1 MFATIVYAS
10 LALGGIGVAQ
20 GKGPIVD
27 LGHSLHRGRLNESGG
42 FYAFNNIRFAEP
54 VKRFRLPNA
63 LKTLNRTVLNDG
75 SFGNICPQAYPL
87 WLLKKTGLSRQS
99 LDKLI
104 EGGSRQDEDCLF
116 LDVVVSKKAWE
127 NRPVDRS
134 RVKTNATAP
143 VLVWI
148 HGGGFVFGQ
157 KRQSEY
163 DPAGLMKR
171 AQEDGGQ
178 GIVYVAINYRLGL
191 YGWLNAGPHESV
203 VPNLGL
209 ADQRIALT
217 WIERNI
223 HTFGGDKRKVT
234 LMGQSAGGGS
244 IMSHIT
250 ALGGSEA
257 PFARA
262 IIQSPYLA
270 PIIDSAANWASVLAT
285 ASEVTGRGIRNSG
298 ELGRLD
304 AEMLKTINSE
314 VVAKSPTE
322 GFTFGPSVDGGVYLP
337 APPDVLLRQ
346 RRFNPEPA
354 LLIGHTSHEWL
365 ALSLPEGNSTAAMET
380 KLKGLL
386 PGLGARTRNLIFDE
400 LYPPP
405 GPKTL
410 YEYRNQEERSLLL
423 RSELFINCN
432 TRQLS
437 TAFVNK
443 TFNYR
448 FQVPPGSHGKD
459 VAYTFFNGEAKG
471 IIGSL
476 ALDMQRY
483 FLNFAEFGNPN
494 GRGSVPK
501 WPVYGEDATLATFG
515 TEGVGFDMDE
525 TRNRRCEYWQTGK
538 FRADKMAAFFKAAN
552 AKIRSHP
559 LLSYVC
565 STHFWGPVSNFGI
578 PVAAVLDTQKSPELI
593 SGSMTGALC
602 IYSLTFMRY
611 SLAVTPRN
619 YLLFLC
625 HFVNEGAQL
634 TQGYRYL
641 SYHNWG
647 GKEKLELERGMDAA
661 KEKAERVSDTVKSA
675 VGK

>member
-10 LALGGIGVAQ
+10 LVLGLLGGIGSAQ
-20 GKGPIVD
+20 GKGPVVD
-27 LGHSLHRGRLNESGG
+27 LGYAIHQGTLNESGD

-54 VKRFRLPNA
+54 AKRFRLPNA
-63 LKTLNRTVLNDG
+63 VKTLSRSVLNNG
-75 SFGNICPQAYPL
+75 SVGNICPQAYPQ

-116 LDVVVSKKAWE
+116 LDVVVSRKVWE
-127 NRPVDRS
+127 NRVVDRS
-134 RVKTNATAP
+134 WSCLKTNAGAP
-143 VLVWI
+143 ILVWI
-148 HGGGFVFGQ
+148 HGGGFVFGH
-157 KRQSEY
+157 KRQGEY

-171 AQEDGGQ
+171 SQEDGGQ
-178 GIVYVAINYRLGL
+178 GIIYVAINYRLGL
-191 YGWLNAGPHESV
+191 YGWLNAGPHEPV

-223 HTFGGDKRKVT
+223 HFFGGDAKKMT

-250 ALGGSEA
+250 ALGGSKA
-257 PFARA
+257 PFVRA

-270 PIIDSAANWASVLAT
+270 PIIDSPATWARVLAT
-285 ASEVTGRGIRNSG
+285 ASKVAGRRIRNSG

-314 VVAKSPTE
+314 VVAESPTE
-322 GFTFGPSVDGGVYLP
+322 GFTFGPSVDGGNYLP

-346 RRFNPEPA
+346 RRFDPEPV
-354 LLIGHTSHEWL
+354 LMLGHTSHEWL
-365 ALSLPEGNSTAAMET
+365 SLSLPEGNSTAAMEK
-380 KLKGLL
+380 KLNGLL
-386 PGLGARTRNLIFDE
+386 PGLAARTRNLIFDE

-405 GPKTL
+405 GRNTL

-423 RSELFINCN
+423 RSELFISCN
-432 TRQLS
+432 TRHIS
-437 TAFVNK
+437 TSFVNK

-448 FQVPPGSHGKD
+448 FQVPPGSHGQD
-459 VAYTFFNGEAKG
+459 VAYTFFNGGAKG

-501 WPVYGEDATLATFG
+501 WPVYGENAKLATFG
-515 TEGVGFDMDE
+515 TEGVGFDTDE
-525 TRNRRCEYWQTGK
+525 TRNRRCEYWQKGH
-538 FRADKMAAFFKAAN
+538 FRAD
-552 AKIRSHP
+552 R
-559 LLSYVC
+559 
-565 STHFWGPVSNFGI
+565 
-578 PVAAVLDTQKSPELI
+578 
-593 SGSMTGALC
+593 
-602 IYSLTFMRY
+602 
-611 SLAVTPRN
+611 
-619 YLLFLC
+619 
-625 HFVNEGAQL
+625 
-634 TQGYRYL
+634 
-641 SYHNWG
+641 
-647 GKEKLELERGMDAA
+647 
-661 KEKAERVSDTVKSA
+661 
-675 VGK
+675 